1 VVRVSSRRVGLSVV
15 VLVALCATVSAWSA
29 PTSTGGA
36 RALQSTV
43 QSTGTLLTVRFP
55 RGACAQQR
63 LSASVTVT
71 DRQRRPLARVRVTLR
86 GGSRISPA
94 FGVTAATGKVTLRIL
109 PVPFRRG
116 PVVLT
121 VTATPTDRVAVTK
134 QLTLPG
140 C

>member
-1 VVRVSSRRVGLSVV
+1 MRTSSRRVGLSVV

-29 PTSTGGA
+29 PTATGGA
-36 RALQSTV
+36 RELQSTV

-71 DRQRRPLARVRVTLR
+71 DGQRRPLARVRVVIRAGTW
-86 GGSRISPA
+86 ITPA
-94 FGVTAATGKVTLRIL
+94 AGVTGATGKVTLQIR

-116 PVVLT
+116 PLVL
-121 VTATPTDRVAVTK
+121 VATASPPGRPAVTK
-134 QLTLPG
+134 QLPLPA